1 MAVAQS
7 FHPDAKART
16 EMLTQMW
23 AKSERRASQGAPS
36 LADRRDP
43 TTTDRPAMGPPPAP

>member
-1 MAVAQS
+1 MAAAQS
-7 FHPDAKART
+7 FHPDAKARA

-23 AKSERRASQGAPS
+23 AKSERRASQCAPS

-43 TTTDRPAMGPPPAP
+43 AADRPAMGPPPAP